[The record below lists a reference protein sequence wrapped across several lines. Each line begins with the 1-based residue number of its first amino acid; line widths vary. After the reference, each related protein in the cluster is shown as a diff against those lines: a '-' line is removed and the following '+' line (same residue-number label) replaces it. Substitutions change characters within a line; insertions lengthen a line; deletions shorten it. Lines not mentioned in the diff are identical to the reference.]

1 MATVPGLSVLLVDD
15 NHELLRLLARL
26 VEGEGWR
33 AVTCARGKAALD
45 AIATEKPAA
54 AVVDILLPDMM
65 GYEVGAALRK
75 MEIPFVFMTG
85 IFKGGRAAS
94 EARVQHGAA
103 GFFEKPF
110 EARKLL
116 ETLKN
121 LLPAAPAAQPRRPE
135 PAGDDFEVEFAVE
148 AEEPIDALSI
158 TGKVEVRETT
168 GRVSAVIRGDALE
181 AAPVAAFTPPPLP
194 PVPAA
199 PRQVAAPAEP
209 GAEARGNRSEPPDEG
224 ELKDNLPELITAF
237 WLTQQTGE
245 LTLQRGKVKKTLYF
259 EKGRPCYAI
268 SNLVADRFGQFL
280 VRVGKL
286 TSAQR
291 ELCEKTSEKRGVRTG
306 DALVE
311 LGILKETEKLYYV
324 AQQVKAIAYSLFGWE
339 EGRYRIHF
347 SGRAQA
353 EATKIDVHPAHLIS
367 RGVKKL
373 YRNDRLSR
381 LLPDGAR
388 LIPTQQPAF
397 GLHEVELDIWEAQ
410 LLPHVDGTR
419 TVAELVALSRKPG
432 EQVRASLWAL
442 AALEILEKRAG

>member
-1 MATVPGLSVLLVDD
+1 MGTAPGHTILLVDD

-45 AIATEKPAA
+45 AVATEKPAV
-54 AVVDILLPDMM
+54 AVVDVLLPDMM

-75 MEIPFVFMTG
+75 AGVPFVFMTG

-103 GFFEKPF
+103 GYFEKPF
-110 EARKLL
+110 EAKKLL
-116 ETLKN
+116 STLRN
-121 LLPAAPAAQPRRPE
+121 LLPAAAAETPPPPPE
-135 PAGDDFEVEFAVE
+135 GEAASEDFDVELAVE

-158 TGKVEVRETT
+158 TGKVELREG
-168 GRVSAVIRGDALE
+168 GRVSAVIRGESLE

-194 PVPAA
+194 PARAPAA
-199 PRQVAAPAEP
+199 AAGRA
-209 GAEARGNRSEPPDEG
+209 EPPDEG
-224 ELKDNLPELITAF
+224 ELRDNLPELVTAF

-259 EKGRPCYAI
+259 DRGRPCYAI

-286 TSAQR
+286 TTAQL
-291 ELCEKTSEKRGVRTG
+291 ELCEKTSERRGVRAG

-324 AQQVKAIAYSLFGWE
+324 AQQLKAIAYSLFGWE
-339 EGRYRIHF
+339 DGRYRLHF

-353 EATKIDVHPAHLIS
+353 EATKIDIHPAHLIS

-373 YRNDRLSR
+373 YRRDRLLR
-381 LLPDGAR
+381 LLPDGER

-397 GLHEVELDIWEAQ
+397 GLHEVELEPWEAQ

-419 TVAELVALSRKPG
+419 TVAELVALARHPA
-432 EQVRASLWAL
+432 ELVRASLWSL
-442 AALEILEKRAG
+442 LALEIFEKRA

>member
-1 MATVPGLSVLLVDD
+1 MATAPSHTILLVDD

-26 VEGEGWR
+26 VEAEGLR
-33 AVTCARGKAALD
+33 PLTCARGKAALD
-45 AIATEKPAA
+45 AIATEKPAV
-54 AVVDILLPDMM
+54 AVVDVLLPDMM
-65 GYEVGAALRK
+65 GYDVGAALRK
-75 MEIPFVFMTG
+75 AGIPFVFMTG

-103 GFFEKPF
+103 GYFEKPF

-116 ETLKN
+116 DTLRN
-121 LLPAAPAAQPRRPE
+121 LLPTPPAPAPVPE
-135 PAGDDFEVEFAVE
+135 AAGEDFDVEVAVE

-158 TGKVEVRETT
+158 TGKVEVHE
-168 GRVSAVIRGDALE
+168 GGHVSAVIRGEPLE
-181 AAPVAAFTPPPLP
+181 AAPVAIQPSPPSRP
-194 PVPAA
+194 
-199 PRQVAAPAEP
+199 AAPAEP
-209 GAEARGNRSEPPDEG
+209 RAPRAEPPDEG

-245 LTLQRGKVKKTLYF
+245 LTLQRGKVKKTVYF

-268 SNLVADRFGQFL
+268 SNLVSDRFGQFL

-286 TSAQR
+286 TTTQR
-291 ELCEKTSEKRGVRTG
+291 ELCERTSEKRGIRTG

-324 AQQVKAIAYSLFGWE
+324 AQQVKAIAYSLFAWE

-353 EATKIDVHPAHLIS
+353 EATKIDFHPAHLIS

-373 YRNDRLSR
+373 YRRERLLR
-381 LLPDGAR
+381 LLPDGER

-397 GLHEVELDIWEAQ
+397 GLHEVELEVWEAQ

-419 TVAELVALSRKPG
+419 TVAELVALAKRPP
-432 EQVRASLWAL
+432 EEVRASLWAL
-442 AALEILEKRAG
+442 AALEIFEKRT